1 MRMNRNM
8 PKAVV
13 YGPLEYGG
21 VAFPEV
27 MSLQDETQLP
37 YLLKEFRWDK
47 SVANAML
54 TTLDQLQM
62 RVGFVRPI
70 MEFTSLPIR
79 YASTKGEFDGYFL
92 SLRQRLADI
101 DGSLWLEDAWTP
113 TLQREGDAS
122 IMERLVESNLFSP
135 SVLSRAN
142 NARLYLRV
150 ITIAD
155 LASEKGH
162 YIPDGRFDGTF
173 QAGSDL
179 LFPDIPCPPRKDLA
193 LLKQCIQRTFCIF
206 APPYQRLAYSL
217 PLDKPLGKWHK
228 TRRNVWFD
236 CYRSRDKLFFRTIEG
251 ELREHR
257 QRTPGTGFYHFH
269 ETVSTLPDDA
279 HPIPHRQVGSAVWSQ
294 RPHDLSLETNP
305 AAPPP
310 GHLLGNTITDP
321 TRETITIA
329 GDGSVH
335 IKEQVSAAAWLV
347 TSGEP
352 GAAFEEEETAMA
364 TVLLEDVERVNATS
378 SYRSEA
384 NNVFRGLA
392 HIQYLGLTPKE
403 VAQWCDNEQV
413 VKDSET
419 PLDTPKKMLHADA
432 DMILAIHH
440 LRNRADFHVTLRHV
454 YGHQDT
460 KSIEERKAKRKEKR
474 AKRDTKR
481 RILFAS
487 LEEHELY
494 DNATDSSPSDT
505 DSDSNAT
512 DPGEA
517 LVHSLIDGCTQQP
530 RTLNP
535 YATIQKRKQLS
546 KEAKMNVACDKVA
559 SETTRLRLE
568 QDEMPPLP
576 ELLCLPLP
584 GQKAMLKVG
593 SRYVTS
599 KHKPTIYKA
608 RRTEPMRIYMRKKY
622 GWTDE
627 EIDSIN
633 ELSIGRVRRRM
644 THTRQRQTSKIM
656 HGWLPTM
663 HMRRHI
669 TGISQ
674 CPGCSHADETIEHLL
689 RCPHPLMA
697 RKRKEVLLQLQKKG
711 LEARIPRVIVR
722 ALCDV
727 TRKYF
732 DSDDDFHVSH
742 MTEIREAIRQQEA
755 LGMRYMLRGFLVK
768 GWEAAIAATG
778 ARHPDRLADTM
789 LRLIWDEIID
799 PMWATRNDIL
809 HRQQNNFDAVEQE
822 QMAERMQWYIQ
833 HKGEA
838 LSSYN
843 QSLVR
848 FDEGTIHRLSR
859 RTRREWLRQL
869 DNAKAAYERDRRT
882 MARPQQRITRYF
894 QRQQPHPPPTTPN
907 NDA

>member
-1 MRMNRNM
+1 M

-27 MSLQDETQLP
+27 MSLQDGTQLP
-37 YLLKEFRWDK
+37 YLLKELRWDK

-54 TTLDQLQM
+54 TTIDQLQM

-70 MEFTSLPIR
+70 MEFTTLPIR
-79 YASTKGEFDGYFL
+79 YASMKGEFDGYFL

-122 IMERLVESNLFSP
+122 IMKRLVESKLFSP

-162 YIPDGRFDGTF
+162 YIPDGRFTF
-173 QAGSDL
+173 RWH
-179 LFPDIPCPPRKDLA
+179 IPGWLRFTLSRHPMPTPERPRPA
-193 LLKQCIQRTFCIF
+193 EQCIQRTFCIF
-206 APPYQRLAYSL
+206 APPYQRLAYSM
-217 PLDKPLGKWHK
+217 PLDTPLGKWHR
-228 TRRNVWFD
+228 TRRNYD

-257 QRTPGTGFYHFH
+257 QRTPGTGVYHFH

-279 HPIPHRQVGSAVWSQ
+279 HPIPHRQVGSAIWSQ
-294 RPHDLSLETNP
+294 RPHDLSLTTNP
-305 AAPPP
+305 AVPPP

-335 IKEQVSAAAWLV
+335 VKEQVSAAAWLV

-352 GAAFEEEETAMA
+352 GTVFEEEETAMA
-364 TVLLEDVERVNATS
+364 TVLVEDVER
-378 SYRSEA
+378 A

-392 HIQYLGLTPKE
+392 HIQYLGLMPKE

-413 VKDSET
+413 FKDRET
-419 PLDTPKKMLHADA
+419 PLDTLKKMLHADA
-432 DMILAIHH
+432 DMILATHH

-517 LVHSLIDGCTQQP
+517 SVHSLIDGCTQQP

-535 YATIQKRKQLS
+535 YATIQRRKQLS

-576 ELLCLPLP
+576 ELLCPPLP
-584 GQKAMLKVG
+584 GQKAMLKLG
-593 SRYVTS
+593 SRHVTS
-599 KHKPTIYKA
+599 KHKSTIYKA

-633 ELSIGRVRRRM
+633 ELSRIGRVRRRM

-711 LEARIPRVIVR
+711 LEARIPRMIVR

-778 ARHPDRLADTM
+778 ANHPDRLADAM
-789 LRLIWDEIID
+789 QQLIGDEIID

-822 QMAERMQWYIQ
+822 QMAECN
-833 HKGEA
+833 GEV
-838 LSSYN
+838 LSSYD
-843 QSLVR
+843 QSLAR

-894 QRQQPHPPPTTPN
+894 QHQQPHPQPTTPN